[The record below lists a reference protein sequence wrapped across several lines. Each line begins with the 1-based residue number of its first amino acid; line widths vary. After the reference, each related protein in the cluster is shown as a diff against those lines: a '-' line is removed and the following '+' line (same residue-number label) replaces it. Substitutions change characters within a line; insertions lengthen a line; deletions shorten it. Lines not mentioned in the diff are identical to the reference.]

1 MNIKLYFELN
11 GEIHDQNII
20 VMKMFAVIKI
30 LCVKQSGNVNIGR
43 QRSSYFL
50 FLSFPIFGRSTAQN
64 IYKDSVFL
72 MV

>member
-30 LCVKQSGNVNIGR
+30 LCVKQSGNANIGR
-43 QRSSYFL
+43 QRSS
-50 FLSFPIFGRSTAQN
+50 
-64 IYKDSVFL
+64 
-72 MV
+72 